1 MLVPNAWGACTN
13 FLLCGV
19 CHGVPSYFVGLS
31 RHCKLTC
38 IAYCPWSV
46 FFVMGRGSGD
56 KGKKAFAH
64 IKSR

>member
-1 MLVPNAWGACTN
+1 M
-13 FLLCGV
+13 
-19 CHGVPSYFVGLS
+19 HGVVVQIFCCAVFANGADFLCLS

-38 IAYCPWSV
+38 IAYCLLSV

-64 IKSR
+64 IKSTQR